1 MKNPF
6 KKKTKLKFVTNEDK
20 KSKNKKFIIIGFIIL
35 VLLIGTVSLMYF
47 LKSYNY
53 DFKKA
58 FGIEVTEEQEKIL
71 NVKLEGKSTILVAC
85 TSRNEDELYFAS
97 LIRTDLDKQRISVAC
112 LPTDDIASSGSSNI
126 SLKQAFASGGAHTL
140 VSNVKSDYDVDIDR
154 YIVINEKNFKS
165 FMSKFGNYQ
174 VNVKKGVNY
183 ASEDFAFSLYEGKQM
198 LTGDKLLKYI
208 RYQKIKGDNNYLHA
222 QSNII
227 SDVVEQVLNLKNFNE
242 NVDKY
247 DEVVNYV
254 DTNISV
260 VDFTKSKNEIIALIA
275 SPDKEDT
282 VSVNVESLRK

>member
-20 KSKNKKFIIIGFIIL
+20 KSKNKKFIVIGFIIL

-85 TSRNEDELYFAS
+85 TSRNEDELYFVS

-112 LPTDDIASSGSSNI
+112 LPADDKASTDSNI
-126 SLKQAFASGGAHTL
+126 SLKQAFVSGGAHAL

-208 RYQKIKGDNNYLHA
+208 RYQKIKGDNNYLHS

-247 DEVVNYV
+247 EDVVNYV
-254 DTNISV
+254 DTDITV
-260 VDFTKSKNEIIALIA
+260 VDFTKSKNEIMALIA